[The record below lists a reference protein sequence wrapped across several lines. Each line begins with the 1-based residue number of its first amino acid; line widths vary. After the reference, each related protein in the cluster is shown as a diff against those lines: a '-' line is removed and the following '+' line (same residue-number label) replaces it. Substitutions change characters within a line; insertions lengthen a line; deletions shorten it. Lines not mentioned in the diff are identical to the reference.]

1 MNPEHRLRS
10 MTGKAEPGPRTVVR
24 FAGDSGDGIQLLGGE
39 FSKAVALEHH
49 DLLTLPDFP
58 AEIRAPAGSTFGVS
72 AFQIQFGG
80 DGVLTPGDEA
90 DVLFAF
96 NPAALRTNLHT
107 LKPGGLIVAGEG
119 AFTDRNLK
127 RAGYAANPLE
137 DGSLAGYRLIRINM
151 TRLSAEAVKSTGVG
165 TKQAGRAKN
174 FWALGLC
181 FWLFGGRR
189 EPAIDWISQKFAA
202 APDVVASNIA
212 ALNAGHAYGET
223 MELDAGD
230 AALGARGELHHGLFR
245 TITGTD
251 AMGLGLAAV
260 AALSGLKITYCS
272 YPITPASALLHFLAS
287 LKGQGIVT
295 FQAEDEIAAATAAL
309 GASYAGG
316 LGVTTSSGPG
326 IALKSEA
333 LGLAVAAEL
342 PMLAIDVQRAG
353 PSTGMPTKPEQAD
366 LNLAL
371 YGRHGEAP
379 LPVLAPATPSECFD
393 IVIEAA
399 RIATAHMTPVMILS
413 DAYIANAAA
422 PWELP
427 DVDELPSIAP
437 TFRTEPEA
445 FEPFARDPD
454 TLARPWAT
462 PGTPGLAHRIGGIER
477 ASGSGEISYDP
488 ENHQRMTDLRAEK
501 VARVALD
508 GLEHDIDSGVAR
520 GDLLVLG
527 WGSTYGAI
535 EEAVARL
542 NGTDIAVG
550 HLHLRQLCPLPPNLG
565 SILARFSHVA
575 VAELNKGQLVRLI
588 RAEFL
593 VDAQSVTQVN
603 GLPFRVA
610 DLEAALRDCL
620 EHNRKRP
627 GHGLRTVTGSAGKTA

>member
-1 MNPEHRLRS
+1 MTEHRLRS
-10 MTGKAEPGPRTVVR
+10 MTGRADPGPRTVVR
-24 FAGDSGDGIQLLGGE
+24 FAGDSGDGIQLLGSE
-39 FSKAVALEHH
+39 FSKGVALAHH

-96 NPAALRTNLHT
+96 NPAALKTNLHT

-127 RAGYAANPLE
+127 RAGYAQNPLE
-137 DGSLAGYRLIRINM
+137 DGSLGGYRLMRINM
-151 TRLSAEAVKSTGVG
+151 ARLSAEAVAATGASK
-165 TKQAGRAKN
+165 KQAGRAKN

-189 EPAIDWISQKFAA
+189 QPTIEWIEDRFAG
-202 APDVVASNIA
+202 APEVVASNVA

-295 FQAEDEIAAATAAL
+295 FQAEDEIAAATAAI

-342 PMLAIDVQRAG
+342 PLLAIDVQRAG

-399 RIATAHMTPVMILS
+399 RIATDHMTPVIILS
-413 DAYIANAAA
+413 DAYIANAAE

-427 DVDELPSIAP
+427 DVDGLPSIAP
-437 TFRTEPEA
+437 TFRTDPEG
-445 FEPFARDPD
+445 FEPFARDPE

-462 PGTPGLAHRIGGIER
+462 PGTPGLAHRVGGIER
-477 ASGSGEISYDP
+477 ASGSGNISYDP
-488 ENHQRMTDLRAEK
+488 DNHQRMTHLRAEK

-508 GLEHDIDSGVAR
+508 GLDHEIDSGAQR
-520 GDLLVLG
+520 GDLLVVG

-535 EEAVARL
+535 EEAVTRL
-542 NGTDIAVG
+542 NLAGRAVG
-550 HLHLRQLCPLPPNLG
+550 HLHLRQLSPLPPNLG
-565 SILARFSHVA
+565 ALLARFSHVA
-575 VAELNKGQLVRLI
+575 VAELNNGQLVRLI
-588 RAEFL
+588 RSEFL
-593 VDAQSVTQVN
+593 VDAQSINQVN
-603 GLPFRVA
+603 GLPFKVS
-610 DLEAALRDCL
+610 DLESALRDCL
-620 EHNRKRP
+620 EAGERGRKRA
-627 GHGLRTVTGSAGKTA
+627 LRTVTGTAGTTG

>member
-1 MNPEHRLRS
+1 MTEHRLRS
-10 MTGKAEPGPRTVVR
+10 MTGRADPGPRTVVR
-24 FAGDSGDGIQLLGGE
+24 FAGDSGDGIQLLGSE
-39 FSKAVALEHH
+39 FSKGVALAHH

-96 NPAALRTNLHT
+96 NPAALKTNLHT

-127 RAGYAANPLE
+127 RAGYAQNPLE
-137 DGSLAGYRLIRINM
+137 DGSLGGYRLMRINM
-151 TRLSAEAVKSTGVG
+151 ARLSAEAVAATGASK
-165 TKQAGRAKN
+165 KQAGRAKN

-189 EPAIDWISQKFAA
+189 QPTIDWIEDRFAG
-202 APDVVASNIA
+202 APEVVASNVA

-295 FQAEDEIAAATAAL
+295 FQAEDEIAAATAAI

-342 PMLAIDVQRAG
+342 PLLAIDVQRAG

-379 LPVLAPATPSECFD
+379 LPVLAPATASECFD

-399 RIATAHMTPVMILS
+399 RIATDHMTPVIILS
-413 DAYIANAAA
+413 DAYIANAAE

-427 DVDELPSIAP
+427 DVDGLPSIAP
-437 TFRTEPEA
+437 TFRTDPEG
-445 FEPFARDPD
+445 FEPFARDPE

-462 PGTPGLAHRIGGIER
+462 PGTPGLAHRVGGIER
-477 ASGSGEISYDP
+477 ASGSGNISYDP
-488 ENHQRMTDLRAEK
+488 DNHQRMTHLRAEK

-508 GLEHDIDSGVAR
+508 GLDHEIDSGAQR
-520 GDLLVLG
+520 GDLLVVG

-535 EEAVARL
+535 EEAVSRL
-542 NGTDIAVG
+542 NLADRAVG
-550 HLHLRQLCPLPPNLG
+550 HLHLRQLSPLPPNLG
-565 SILARFSHVA
+565 AILARFAHVA
-575 VAELNKGQLVRLI
+575 VAELNSGQLVRLI
-588 RAEFL
+588 RSEFL
-593 VDAQSVTQVN
+593 VNAQSINQVN
-603 GLPFRVA
+603 GLPFKVS
-610 DLEAALRDCL
+610 DLESALRDCL
-620 EHNRKRP
+620 EAGERGRKLA
-627 GHGLRTVTGSAGKTA
+627 LRTVTGTAGTTG

>member
-1 MNPEHRLRS
+1 
-10 MTGKAEPGPRTVVR
+10 MTGKADPGPRTVVR

-39 FSKAVALEHH
+39 FAKAVALEHH

-72 AFQIQFGG
+72 AFQIQFGA

-96 NPAALRTNLHT
+96 NPAALKTDLHT
-107 LKPGGLIVAGEG
+107 LKPGGLIVVGEG
-119 AFTDRNLK
+119 AFSERNLK
-127 RAGYAANPLE
+127 RAGYTENPLD
-137 DGSLAGYRLIRINM
+137 DGTLAGYRVMRIDM
-151 TRLSAEAVKSTGVG
+151 ARLSAEAVASTGVG

-174 FWALGLC
+174 LWALGLC
-181 FWLFGGRR
+181 FWLFGGSRQ
-189 EPAIDWISQKFAA
+189 PTIDWLREKFAEQ
-202 APDVVASNIA
+202 PGVVASNVA

-223 MELDAGD
+223 MELDAGE
-230 AALGARGELHHGLFR
+230 AALGSRGELHHGLFR

-260 AALSGLKITYCS
+260 AALSGLKVTYCS

-287 LKGQGIVT
+287 LKGRGIVT
-295 FQAEDEIAAATAAL
+295 FQAEDEIAAATAAI

-326 IALKSEA
+326 FALKAEA

-342 PMLAIDVQRAG
+342 PLLAIDVQRAG

-393 IVIEAA
+393 VVLEAA
-399 RIATAHMTPVMILS
+399 RIATTHMTPVIVLS
-413 DAYIANAAA
+413 DAYIANAAE

-427 DVDELPSIAP
+427 DVDALPTITP
-437 TFRTEPEA
+437 TFRTDPA
-445 FEPFARDPD
+445 GFEPFMRDPE
-454 TLARPWAT
+454 TLARPWAK

-477 ASGSGEISYDP
+477 ASGHGDISYDP
-488 ENHQRMTDLRAEK
+488 DNHQEMTDLRAEK
-501 VARVALD
+501 ISRVAWD
-508 GLEHDIDSGVAR
+508 GLDHEIDNGATE
-520 GDLLVLG
+520 GDLLVIG

-535 EEAVARL
+535 EEAVTRL
-542 NGTDIAVG
+542 TREGLAVG
-550 HLHLRQLCPLPPNLG
+550 HLHLRQLSPLPPNLG
-565 SILARFSHVA
+565 AILARFRQVA

-588 RAEFL
+588 RSEFL
-593 VDAQSVTQVN
+593 VDAQSITQVN
-603 GLPFRVA
+603 GLPFKVSV
-610 DLEAALRDCL
+610 LEAALRDRL
-620 EHNRKRP
+620 ETHAAGFGPTLRP
-627 GHGLRTVTGSAGKTA
+627 LRGGSGGTP